1 MFYIFLFL
9 FLRIYY
15 YKIIIFNVFV
25 KRKEQLVDVSA
36 IEVLNYLLLCW
47 GMRRLGSCWTES
59 LRASLFLYRM
69 TMCASLLS
77 CGASLPSSTDRDF
90 LIRHFRN
97 EKGELTFAK
106 TSGTVTDDNANK
118 LTNSWKARLQ

>member
-36 IEVLNYLLLCW
+36 IEVLNYLLLC
-47 GMRRLGSCWTES
+47 
-59 LRASLFLYRM
+59 
-69 TMCASLLS
+69 
-77 CGASLPSSTDRDF
+77 
-90 LIRHFRN
+90 
-97 EKGELTFAK
+97 
-106 TSGTVTDDNANK
+106 
-118 LTNSWKARLQ
+118 